1 MKAEQIVK
9 ELEDVARQLGV
20 DVRLERGSFRG
31 GLCLIDDEK
40 VIVLNKRQPAESR
53 LAILA
58 ESLRTLPVDRVFMRP
73 AVREALESSWDAQE
87 VVDDVDPTE
96 IE

>member
-1 MKAEQIVK
+1 MKAEQIVR

-58 ESLRTLPVDRVFMRP
+58 ESLRTLPVDSVFMRP
-73 AVREALESSWDAQE
+73 AVRQALESSWDAQE